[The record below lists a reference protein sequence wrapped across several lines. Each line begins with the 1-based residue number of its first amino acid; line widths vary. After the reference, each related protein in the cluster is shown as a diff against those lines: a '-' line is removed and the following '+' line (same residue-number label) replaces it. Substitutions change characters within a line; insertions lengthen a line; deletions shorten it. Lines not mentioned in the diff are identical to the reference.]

1 MLTKLL
7 NLLDNNKSSVI
18 FMATAVFFY
27 FLNYANK
34 NDESKKC
41 LNVTNINVSPESDL
55 GKQILEMDKSEENM
69 MIYDIKNMLKNNTT
83 TRTEAIVGL
92 TNYMSLWGKQP
103 SRKFPMLRKFIAELD
118 DEEKQEKLQG
128 QEQEKQEQEQEK
140 QEQEKQEQL
149 SILDELE
156 E

>member
-118 DEEKQEKLQG
+118 DENKKNY
-128 QEQEKQEQEQEK
+128 KDK
-140 QEQEKQEQL
+140 NKKNKNKNKKNKNKKNKNN
-149 SILDELE
+149 SVS
-156 E
+156 